1 MTECRR
7 TERANKGVNSQLH
20 FMHPGDERLE
30 KEARSKRWIFYRKGD
45 VNSFPI
51 EYNSCRWPANYTTAS
66 KMCLVPGDKVNLL
79 YENVPIGAS
88 LSCRVQKEE
97 VQKAEEVIAQKVAL
111 ADHSLTDVSYLALVQ
126 SS

>member
-20 FMHPGDERLE
+20 FMHPADERLE
-30 KEARSKRWIFYRKGD
+30 KEARSMRWIFYRKGD

-51 EYNSCRWPANYTTAS
+51 EYNSCRWPTNYTTAS

-79 YENVPIGAS
+79 YENVPISAS